1 MEDDQNGRRPKWKT
15 TKMEDD
21 QNGRRP
27 KWKTTKMEDDQNGR
41 RSKWKT
47 TKIEDDQNGRQTKW
61 KTTKMEDDQ
70 NGTQIWTRGKIL
82 IKRRYL
88 DNGAILQ
95 SLGTILRVAGWQG
108 AVLRTFLVIF
118 AI

>member
-15 TKMEDD
+15 TKMEND

-27 KWKTTKMEDDQNGR
+27 KWKTTKMEDKQNGR
-41 RSKWKT
+41 RPKWKM
-47 TKIEDDQNGRQTKW
+47 N
-61 KTTKMEDDQ
+61 KMEDDQ
-70 NGTQIWTRGKIL
+70 NVRIEKAGVTDTNGPQILTRGKIL

-95 SLGTILRVAGWQG
+95 SLGTIPRVA
-108 AVLRTFLVIF
+108 APVT
-118 AI
+118 